1 MGVMDN
7 YNQQLIAGSKRVI
20 AGLRNQIKIMENQ
33 SELKDRL
40 IEKLEERIGLM
51 IGDIRQLRGGS
62 DDK

>member
-7 YNQQLIAGSKRVI
+7 YNQQLI